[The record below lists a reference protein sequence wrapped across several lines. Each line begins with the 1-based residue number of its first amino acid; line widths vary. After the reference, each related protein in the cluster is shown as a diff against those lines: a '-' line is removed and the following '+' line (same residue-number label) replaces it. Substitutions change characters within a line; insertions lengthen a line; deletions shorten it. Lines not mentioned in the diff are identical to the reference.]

1 MVNVPAKR
9 AIPLRCFGLLLLA
22 STVIAGCSTVANPAL
37 ERARKAFEL
46 AKADPEVSSN
56 APVSLYEAEKVLRQ
70 AERTWESGGS
80 REEIEHFA
88 YLTNQRVE
96 IARATAERKVAE
108 TELLKL
114 SQERERVLLEA
125 RSRVAVL
132 ALQEAEDRARKASEA
147 RQEAEMKARE
157 AAQARQEA
165 EARSREAAQARQ
177 EAEARSREA
186 IRSRKEAEEATAKTK
201 QLEEQLA
208 QLKAEHT
215 DRGLVLNLGDV
226 LFEFGKADLKA
237 GAVRNLYPLVTFL
250 KEYPARNVL
259 IEGHT
264 DSVGP
269 EAANLD
275 LSQRRAEAVR
285 SFLVQNG
292 VNSQRITTRGYGEA
306 FPVASNNS
314 DAGRQKNRRVKVVI
328 LREGESADK
337 QARTR

>member
-1 MVNVPAKR
+1 M
-9 AIPLRCFGLLLLA
+9 
-22 STVIAGCSTVANPAL
+22 
-37 ERARKAFEL
+37 
-46 AKADPEVSSN
+46 
-56 APVSLYEAEKVLRQ
+56 
-70 AERTWESGGS
+70 
-80 REEIEHFA
+80 
-88 YLTNQRVE
+88 
-96 IARATAERKVAE
+96 
-108 TELLKL
+108 
-114 SQERERVLLEA
+114 LLEA

-147 RQEAEMKARE
+147 RREAEAKARE
-157 AAQARQEA
+157 AAQARQES
-165 EARSREAAQARQ
+165 EARSQEAAQARQ
-177 EAEARSREA
+177 EAETRARDALRA
-186 IRSRKEAEEATAKTK
+186 RQEAEQAAAKAK

-215 DRGLVLNLGDV
+215 NRGLVLNLGDV
-226 LFEFGKADLKA
+226 LFEFGKADIKA

-264 DSVGP
+264 DSIGS
-269 EAANLD
+269 EAANLE

-285 SFLVQNG
+285 SFLVENG
-292 VNSQRITTRGYGEA
+292 VNPQRITTRGYGEA

-314 DAGRQKNRRVKVVI
+314 DAGRQKNRRVEVVI